1 LRRGLG
7 AALPRIRPQSGKYV
21 WVVGFTFAGPW
32 EPRPAS
38 PEIAYPRSGI
48 FHEVR
53 PCGAS

>member
-1 LRRGLG
+1 MRRGLG